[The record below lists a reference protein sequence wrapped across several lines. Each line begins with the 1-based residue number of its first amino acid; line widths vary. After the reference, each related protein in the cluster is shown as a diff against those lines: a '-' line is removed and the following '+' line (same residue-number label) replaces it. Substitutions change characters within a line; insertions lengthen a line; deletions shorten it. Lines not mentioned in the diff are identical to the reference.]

1 MPPQAFLK
9 RTTEL
14 VDLMLPAMDGMP
26 TGLIYLLCDSQC
38 APVTAALNPNFCK
51 QAPARSLP
59 AM

>member
-26 TGLIYLLCDSQC
+26 TGLIHLMCDSQC
-38 APVTAALNPNFCK
+38 APVTAALNPNSCK
-51 QAPARSLP
+51 KPA
-59 AM
+59 